1 MQCYRGLHHFKL
13 NNLGTVK
20 EQDRIITKKYCKP
33 VAGVSSAKDVIFHSH
48 PFNLYA

>member
-20 EQDRIITKKYCKP
+20 EQDRIITKNPANPLQVLAVPKT
-33 VAGVSSAKDVIFHSH
+33 
-48 PFNLYA
+48 